1 MGLKQFDPKHECKT
15 KLRKGDE
22 VVVLSGRSRG
32 VVAKID
38 RIDRKKSRVYLEGKH
53 FLKKH
58 TKPTEVSEGGI
69 LEKPAAL
76 HISKVA
82 LVDPETKKATKIG
95 YRKDGDQKVRFARK
109 SGVLVPNPQ

>member
-22 VVVLSGRSRG
+22 VVVLSGKSRG

-53 FLKKH
+53 FHLKH
-58 TKPTEVSEGGI
+58 TKPSEASAGGI
-69 LEKPAAL
+69 VEKPASI

-82 LVDPETKKATKIG
+82 VVDPETKKPTKIG
-95 YRKDGDQKVRFARK
+95 YRKDGEDKVRFARK
-109 SGVLVPNPQ
+109 SGALIPNPQ